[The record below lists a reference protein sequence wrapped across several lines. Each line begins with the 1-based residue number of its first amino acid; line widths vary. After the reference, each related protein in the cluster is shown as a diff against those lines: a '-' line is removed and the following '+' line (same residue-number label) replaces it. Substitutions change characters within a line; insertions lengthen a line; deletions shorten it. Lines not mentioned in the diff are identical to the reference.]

1 MKVCDIYPNLALL
14 NSSDSIT
21 CAGQPLTPWREFAI
35 SSALLVLERLEI
47 FRLIFF
53 CTLKISKNFLY
64 ETSHFEYWFRRFR
77 TWWHRKVS
85 WLVKAINW
93 PCFWPSKAHT
103 IWLIQKWALMVRNTF
118 WPRAYTPRVYR
129 TCLEIF

>member
-1 MKVCDIYPNLALL
+1 MRYLSKSCVAQQLWFHHMCRTATHSMTRVRNFWRTFSFRKIRNFSVDI
-14 NSSDSIT
+14 
-21 CAGQPLTPWREFAI
+21 
-35 SSALLVLERLEI
+35 
-47 FRLIFF
+47 F

-93 PCFWPSKAHT
+93 PCFWPSIAHT

-118 WPRAYTPRVYR
+118 WPRAYTPWVYR